1 MSLSYSQSYGF
12 SSSYVWMWELWQ
24 IMVNDVGFM
33 ISKEVLASGPGTGLI
48 TQSFCV
54 AEVLLQW
61 KRTEEVSDID
71 IRRGMEGAPLNSLIK
86 ALYTF
91 TRPTPTTYLLN

>member
-1 MSLSYSQSYGF
+1 
-12 SSSYVWMWELWQ
+12 
-24 IMVNDVGFM
+24 MVNDVGFV
-33 ISKEVLASGPGTGLI
+33 ISEEVLASGPGTGLI

-61 KRTEEVSDID
+61 KRTEEASDID
-71 IRRGMEGAPLNSLIK
+71 IRRRTEGAPLTSLIK

-91 TRPTPTTYLLN
+91 TRPTPTTYILN